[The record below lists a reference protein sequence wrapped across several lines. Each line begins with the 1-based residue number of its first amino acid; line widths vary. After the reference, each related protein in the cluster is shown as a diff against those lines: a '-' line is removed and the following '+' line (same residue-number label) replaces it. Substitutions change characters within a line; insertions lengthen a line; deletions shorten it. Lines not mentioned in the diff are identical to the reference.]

1 MLSRHANTPGNHGV
15 AVAEKSKS
23 SDGPHV
29 NSELGDEVWD
39 DFDDES
45 LIEVMSFSADAEE
58 MAVSGKLYVFIKQS
72 H

>member
-1 MLSRHANTPGNHGV
+1 MHSTHANTPGNHGV
-15 AVAEKSKS
+15 AVADESKS

-29 NSELGDEVWD
+29 NAELGDEVWD